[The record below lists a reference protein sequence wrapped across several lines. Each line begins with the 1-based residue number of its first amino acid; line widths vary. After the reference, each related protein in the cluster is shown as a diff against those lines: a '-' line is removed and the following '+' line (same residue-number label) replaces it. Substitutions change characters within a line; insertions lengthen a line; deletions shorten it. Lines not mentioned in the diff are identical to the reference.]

1 VHHLASRIPSYRLP
15 EVLKDFP
22 ELRGCGRLTPWQ
34 SLGCVRLV
42 LWDEEA
48 GRLISFAD
56 LRKIGRSRLNAAASA

>member
-22 ELRGCGRLTPWQ
+22 EPRGCGRLTLRQ
-34 SLGCVRLV
+34 SLGCIRIV

-48 GRLISFAD
+48 GRLVSFAD
-56 LRKIGRSRLNAAASA
+56 LRKTGRSRLNAAASA